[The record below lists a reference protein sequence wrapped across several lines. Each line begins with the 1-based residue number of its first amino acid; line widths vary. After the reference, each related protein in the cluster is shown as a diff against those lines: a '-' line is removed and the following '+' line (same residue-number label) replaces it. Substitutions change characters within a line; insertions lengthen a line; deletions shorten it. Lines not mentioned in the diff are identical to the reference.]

1 MECLIDFLDR
11 QRDTTRRYCRY
22 ANHNHNLPTGFAHS
36 GACAFIARVLLYLNA
51 GIGTWFIAIDM
62 LLERHYDNFLE
73 AGYTSESSFLIREQ
87 CLFGFAIELVAIDT
101 TAKIRNVDLLS
112 GRIELQTYR
121 FVKVFCQDLCSR
133 A

>member
-1 MECLIDFLDR
+1 MSDGVFGPSTGYNKAILSLCRL
-11 QRDTTRRYCRY
+11 TTTVCQQLLLTAVR
-22 ANHNHNLPTGFAHS
+22 AL
-36 GACAFIARVLLYLNA
+36 IARVLLSLNA

-62 LLERHYDNFLE
+62 LLERHYGNFSE

>member
-1 MECLIDFLDR
+1 MPTHD
-11 QRDTTRRYCRY
+11 
-22 ANHNHNLPTGFAHS
+22 HNLPTGFAHND
-36 GACAFIARVLLYLNA
+36 ACGFLARVLLSLNA
-51 GIGTWFIAIDM
+51 DIGTWIIAIEM
-62 LLERHYDNFLE
+62 LLERHYGNCSE
-73 AGYTSESSFLIREQ
+73 AGHTGESSFLIREQ

-121 FVKVFCQDLCSR
+121 FVKVLCQDLCSR